1 MPFSFLPKIKELG
14 IAPFLTSLHK
24 EGKIASMST
33 TLPPVSSVAWASFL
47 TGENPGVH
55 GITGF
60 VDRKPDGYDPF
71 VPTAKNLLVPT
82 IYQHLSRL
90 GLRVCSLGVPAT
102 FPPAPI
108 NGTIVSGFLAPNL
121 ERAVYPPE
129 ELEKLKSFDYRLDI
143 DAWSARKSH
152 DSLSEQLPKSLT
164 SRLNAAKHYLARERW
179 DLFVLHLLETDR
191 LHHFLWREMNSGE
204 QSAVDLFAVIYR
216 AIDKFISEVFDS
228 IDEDSAIIILS
239 DHGFTELKKD
249 VYLNRW
255 LITDGYLTLSEPN
268 ATNLNAV
275 GSESKAFSMAPG
287 RIYLHLKDKS
297 PKGKLVEWSEAQ
309 GVREELTSS
318 LLGIQDPETGSPVN
332 ERVVDMRSEWVSA
345 DFDRSPVQLPDLI
358 AVPKQGY
365 EIKGELNAPE
375 LFGLDRFSGMHSY
388 GDALIYLN
396 GDPVNGIDITDLP
409 AIICDLLNVKSMNT
423 KAVLS

>member
-1 MPFSFLPKIKELG
+1 M
-14 IAPFLTSLHK
+14 T
-24 EGKIASMST
+24 T

-47 TGENPGVH
+47 TGENPGIH

-71 VPTAKNLLVPT
+71 VPTAENLLVPT

-143 DAWSARKSH
+143 DAWSVRKSH
-152 DSLSEQLPKSLT
+152 DSLFEQLPKSLT

-179 DLFVLHLLETDR
+179 DLFVLHLLEADR

-204 QSAVDLFAVIYR
+204 QSAVVLFAVIYS

-249 VYLNRW
+249 VYLNHW
-255 LITDGYLTLSEPN
+255 LISNGYLTLSEPN

-287 RIYLHLKDKS
+287 RIYLHLKEKS
-297 PKGKLVEWSEAQ
+297 PKGKLVEGSEAQ

-318 LLGIQDPETGSPVN
+318 LLGIQDPETGSTVI

-365 EIKGELNAPE
+365 EIKGELNAPA
-375 LFGLDRFSGMHSY
+375 LFGYDRFSGMHSY

-396 GDPVNGIDITDLP
+396 GDPVNGIDITDLS

>member
-228 IDEDSAIIILS
+228 IDKDSAIIILS

-297 PKGKLVEWSEAQ
+297 PYGKVLEGSEAQ

-318 LLGIQDPETGSPVN
+318 LLGIQDPETGSPVI

-375 LFGLDRFSGMHSY
+375 LFGFDSFSGMHSY

-396 GDPVNGIDITDLP
+396 GNPVNGIDITDLP

>member
-14 IAPFLTSLHK
+14 IAPFLTSLCE
-24 EGKIASMST
+24 EGKAASMTT

-47 TGENPGVH
+47 TGENPGIH

-71 VPTAKNLLVPT
+71 VPTAENLLVPT

-164 SRLNAAKHYLARERW
+164 SRLNAAKHYLAREKW
-179 DLFVLHLLETDR
+179 DLFVLHVLETDR

-204 QSAVDLFAVIYR
+204 QSAVDLFAVIYS

-228 IDEDSAIIILS
+228 IDEDSAIILLS
-239 DHGFTELKKD
+239 DHGFTELNKD

-255 LITDGYLTLSEPN
+255 LISNGYLTLSEPN

-297 PKGKLVEWSEAQ
+297 PKGKLLEGSEAQ

-318 LLGIQDPETGSPVN
+318 LLGIQDPETGSSVI

-358 AVPKQGY
+358 AVPKHGY

-375 LFGLDRFSGMHSY
+375 LFGFDRFSGMHSY

-423 KAVLS
+423 RAVLS

>member
-1 MPFSFLPKIKELG
+1 M
-14 IAPFLTSLHK
+14 T
-24 EGKIASMST
+24 T

-47 TGENPGVH
+47 TGENPGIH

-71 VPTAKNLLVPT
+71 VPTAENLLVPT

-129 ELEKLKSFDYRLDI
+129 ELEKLKSFDYCLDI
-143 DAWSARKSH
+143 DAWSVRKSH
-152 DSLSEQLPKSLT
+152 DSLFEQLPKSLT
-164 SRLNAAKHYLARERW
+164 SRLNAAKHYLAREKW
-179 DLFVLHLLETDR
+179 DLFVLHFLEADR

-204 QSAVDLFAVIYR
+204 QSAVDLFAVIYS

-255 LITDGYLTLSEPN
+255 LISNGYLTLSEPN

-297 PKGKLVEWSEAQ
+297 PKGKLVEGSEAQ

-318 LLGIQDPETGSPVN
+318 LLGIQDPETGSPVI
-332 ERVVDMRSEWVSA
+332 ERVVDMRNEWVSA
-345 DFDRSPVQLPDLI
+345 DFERSPLQLPDLI

-375 LFGLDRFSGMHSY
+375 LFGFDRFSGMHSY

-409 AIICDLLNVKSMNT
+409 AIICDLLNVKNMNT

>member
-14 IAPFLTSLHK
+14 IAPFLTSLHE
-24 EGKIASMST
+24 EGKIASMTT

-47 TGENPGVH
+47 TGENPGIH

-71 VPTAKNLLVPT
+71 VPTAENLLVPT

-152 DSLSEQLPKSLT
+152 DSLFEQLPKSLT

-204 QSAVDLFAVIYR
+204 QSAVDLFAVIYS

-249 VYLNRW
+249 VYLNHW
-255 LITDGYLTLSEPN
+255 LISNGYLTLSEPN

-287 RIYLHLKDKS
+287 RIYLHLKEKS
-297 PKGKLVEWSEAQ
+297 PKGKLVEGSEAQ

-318 LLGIQDPETGSPVN
+318 LLGIQDPETGSPVI

-345 DFDRSPVQLPDLI
+345 DFDRSPLQLPDLI

-375 LFGLDRFSGMHSY
+375 LFGFDRFSGMHSY